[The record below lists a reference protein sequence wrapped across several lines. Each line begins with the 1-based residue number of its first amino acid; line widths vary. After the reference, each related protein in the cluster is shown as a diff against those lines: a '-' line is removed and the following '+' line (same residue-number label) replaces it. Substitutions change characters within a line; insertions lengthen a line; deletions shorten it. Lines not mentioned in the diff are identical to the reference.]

1 MSLVIAE
8 HVSFSYDGKPVLN
21 NVTFRVNAGDYLAVI
36 GENGSGKST
45 LIKGLL
51 RLKEPS
57 SGTILY
63 SDGLVANEIG
73 YLPQKSVIPH
83 DFPASVL
90 EVVLS
95 GCVNRMGFR
104 PFYSASDKDAA
115 RERLQ
120 WMNAANWEKR
130 SFRDLSGGQ
139 QQRVLLARALM
150 ATRKLI
156 LLDEP
161 LSGLDPKVSSDLSEL
176 ISRIRAENGI
186 TVISVSHDLPSVI
199 RDASHILHLGNGQ
212 LFFGTVSE
220 YERSAVGRNYLS
232 VNCPVHV
239 KGVL

>member
-1 MSLVIAE
+1 MSLIIVE
-8 HVSFSYDGKPVLN
+8 HASFSYDGKKVLD

-57 SGTILY
+57 SGTILH
-63 SDGLVANEIG
+63 SDGLTANEIG

-83 DFPASVL
+83 DFPASVM

-95 GCVNRMGFR
+95 GCVNRMR
-104 PFYSASDKDAA
+104 HPFYSPADWEAA
-115 RERLQ
+115 EERLR
-120 WMNAANWEKR
+120 WMNAADWKR
-130 SFRDLSGGQ
+130 RAFYDLSGGQ

-161 LSGLDPKVSSDLSEL
+161 LSGLDPKVSADLSEL
-176 ISRIRAENGI
+176 IARIRSENGI

-212 LFFGTVSE
+212 LFFGTVAE
-220 YERSAVGRNYLS
+220 YERSEVGKRYLS
-232 VNCPVHV
+232 VNCPVHA
-239 KGVL
+239 KGSI